1 MAGKRTLSNLV
12 DAGVNEW
19 ERYFTNK
26 LASLI
31 QRERCWLDQ
40 WHLFGNGAYYSI
52 CWKRTD
58 GNYNIDDKLNSFYQ
72 LFRPVQL
79 LLILLPILFA
89 IVISLNRCFQ
99 QNRSVLKP
107 GIT

>member
-1 MAGKRTLSNLV
+1 MAGRRTLSSLV

-31 QRERCWLDQ
+31 QRECLWLDQ
-40 WHLFGNGAYYSI
+40 WQIFGNGAYYSLGG
-52 CWKRTD
+52 KRTD
-58 GNYNIDDKLNSFYQ
+58 GNNNIDDKLNSFYQ

-99 QNRSVLKP
+99 QNRSVVKP

>member
-1 MAGKRTLSNLV
+1 MAGKRTLSSLV

-31 QRERCWLDQ
+31 QRECRWLDQ
-40 WHLFGNGAYYSI
+40 WHIYGNGAYYSLG
-52 CWKRTD
+52 WKCTD

-99 QNRSVLKP
+99 QNRSVVKP